1 MSRPRRHLPRPGAF
15 PPPLDVFNVED
26 WWVTDPEDELEEKYA
41 RIRWSVARRAYE
53 EGDDWESH
61 LLPPAWWDS
70 RNASP
75 ALPSVTRPRTEPRV
89 NNPPRDRIVG
99 RVIRNH

>member
-1 MSRPRRHLPRPGAF
+1 MKRRLPNPGANGY

-53 EGDDWESH
+53 DGDDWESH
-61 LLPPAWWDS
+61 LLAPAWWDS
-70 RNASP
+70 RSSSP
-75 ALPSVTRPRTEPRV
+75 APPSVTLPRTEPRV
-89 NNPPRDRIVG
+89 SDVPRDRMVG